1 MKKTNN
7 TTFVLKPLLVQK
19 DGELIEKEGLYV
31 STSGEI
37 FRLKKNGNLVKCKG
51 CAPNSKLKYWRF
63 SYVCEGKNYYTYIHR
78 VIMTSFTEEV
88 IPENLE
94 VDHIDNDKNNNSR
107 ANLQLLTRKE
117 NVAKRNADKKKAK
130 EEQQAA

>member
-7 TTFVLKPLLVQK
+7 TTFALKPLLVQR

-63 SYVCEGKNYYTYIHR
+63 SYVYEGKNYYTYIHR

>member
-7 TTFVLKPLLVQK
+7 TTFALKPLLVQK

-37 FRLKKNGNLVKCKG
+37 FRLKKNGNLVKRKG

-63 SYVCEGKNYYTYIHR
+63 TYVYEGKIHYTYIHR

-130 EEQQAA
+130 GIKQAA